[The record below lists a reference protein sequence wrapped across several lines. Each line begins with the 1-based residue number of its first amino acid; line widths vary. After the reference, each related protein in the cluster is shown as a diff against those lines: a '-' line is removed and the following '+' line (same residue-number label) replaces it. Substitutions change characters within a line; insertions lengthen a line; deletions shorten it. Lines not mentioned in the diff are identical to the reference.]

1 MDADTLLSKVSDRS
15 PAGIDIYW
23 LFGQLDDESL
33 LMTEITEQTS
43 VARSTAERTIN
54 QFIEASLIIKKERE
68 CSLTPVGMV
77 VFREITRTATVMGED
92 DAVHQGLE
100 QISYLCGSEYRTGLL
115 QAFVGIPRSTSE
127 ARKHWGVSKS
137 TASRIVSELE
147 ERGWVVSDD
156 GQYRS
161 TQEGEAVLHS
171 CARLRRYVAA
181 VLERAPF
188 FLRYGDRS
196 VNLPLD
202 GLENT
207 HLAVS
212 DAKSPQETLDA
223 LVELTSLNDV
233 YRGDATLERIRAVCP
248 IFSQSVFDIF
258 EPLVD
263 HGTEIEIIYDLE
275 SINELTEKGNSH
287 YLSVNVV
294 APNVTFRVYP
304 EELTIGFGTYDD
316 AAMLAG
322 YTEEYPYD
330 AGLTTDDQSIVD
342 WTNAEFDRFLAES
355 ESPKPY
361 VADAIEAYLPG
372 VDFST
377 SLDSDTQLSL
387 PPMFGDQD
395 PDDPGE

>member
-1 MDADTLLSKVSDRS
+1 MVGAPDTEPQAAEPDVGEVLSVSRLNDRIASVVGDAPALDGVRRIGEVTDLHQNSTALYFTLTDGDAELPCMIWANRYREMDADLEDGTEVILEGDINYWVEGGK
-15 PAGIDIYW
+15 IDLKPWEVIVV
-23 LFGQLDDESL
+23 GDGDQAAA
-33 LMTEITEQTS
+33 
-43 VARSTAERTIN
+43 VER
-54 QFIEASLIIKKERE
+54 LR
-68 CSLTPVGMV
+68 
-77 VFREITRTATVMGED
+77 
-92 DAVHQGLE
+92 
-100 QISYLCGSEYRTGLL
+100 
-115 QAFVGIPRSTSE
+115 
-127 ARKHWGVSKS
+127 
-137 TASRIVSELE
+137 SELE
-147 ERGWVVSDD
+147 ERGWIVSDD

-171 CARLRRYVAA
+171 CARLRRYVTA

-196 VNLPLD
+196 VDLPLD

-248 IFSQSVFDIF
+248 IFSQGVFDIF

-275 SINELTEKGNSH
+275 SIKELTEKGNSH

-377 SLDSDTQLSL
+377 SLESDTQLSL

-395 PDDPGE
+395 PDDPSE